1 MTYDVYMH
9 FPVLAIMTLFVSAFL
24 VTLAGKREKLRNV
37 IAGAAVLIAL
47 ALLALL
53 IKPVM
58 VDGEIIVY
66 WMGNWEPVNGYAIGI
81 AIEVDA
87 LSLFF
92 GLLVA
97 IAVACSCFYSYRY
110 MKQDDARGGYF
121 TLYLMLAGGVMG
133 IVLSGDLFNI
143 YVMLEVMTFAAVG
156 LTAFRSWN
164 PNARE
169 AAFKYLV
176 VGSIGSTCV
185 LLGTALV
192 YAQCHTL
199 NLAQIS
205 ALLPGRMNPTM
216 VLAFALIFTG
226 FGCKSF
232 MFPFHPIAADA
243 HGAAPSSVSVLIS
256 GVFTKTGVYGII
268 RVSYFLFRSMGLPA
282 MQTGLVLIGCL
293 SMFVCVTMALNQH
306 DFKRLLAFHSIS
318 QIGYILTSL
327 GLCTALG
334 IAGGL
339 YHAIN
344 HTLFKGLLFLTAGAV
359 LYATGT
365 TYLEKLGGL
374 ARKMPQTAALF
385 LIGAFSISG
394 IPPFNGFYSKW
405 LIYQATF
412 EKAAETGSIGYAL
425 VTVVCVVTSVLT
437 LASFIKVG
445 QSVFFG
451 QLPLELE
458 NVKETPLSMRIP
470 MWIMAALC
478 VFTGVAPNTMIKY
491 IIGPATGAVI
501 NFPGYIDAA
510 MGEGYAAANIG
521 AFSISGIPPFNG
533 FYSKWLI
540 YQATFEKAAETGSI
554 GYALVTVVCVVT
566 SVLTLASFIKVGQSV
581 FFGQLPLELENVK
594 ETPLSMRIP
603 MWIMAALCVF
613 TGVAPNTMIKYII
626 GPATGAVINFPG
638 YIDAAMGEGYAA
650 ANITDTGY
658 LASPQLMSIG
668 AWSPVNWL
676 ILFVVVLAAVFLV
689 TVIFKRDRGPVS
701 CEADSKHAVFFGGEV
716 PEYSHVAGGDLF
728 WGFKHNLRGYLGFM
742 SRAHSGVTNDYV
754 LWGVTALA
762 VIVLYCFAFM

>member
-9 FPVLAIMTLFVSAFL
+9 FPVIAIMGLFVGAFL
-24 VTLAGKREKLRNV
+24 VTLAGRRETLRNI
-37 IAGAAVLIAL
+37 IAGVVVLL
-47 ALLALL
+47 ALVLMCLL

-58 VDGEIIVY
+58 VDGQVITY
-66 WMGNWEPVNGYAIGI
+66 WMGNWEPVEGYAIGI

-92 GLLVA
+92 GLLVT
-97 IAVACSCFYSYRY
+97 IAVTCSCIYSFRY
-110 MKQDDARGGYF
+110 IRQDDSRASYF
-121 TLYLMLAGGVMG
+121 TLFLMLSGGVLG

-156 LTAFRSWN
+156 LTAFRTWN

-176 VGSIGSTCV
+176 VGSVGSTCS

-205 ALLPGRMNPTM
+205 AILPGNLDPTT
-216 VLAFALIFTG
+216 VLAFALLFTG

-243 HGAAPSSVSVLIS
+243 HGAAPSSISVLIS

-268 RVSYFLFRSMGLPA
+268 RVCYFLFRSMGLTSI
-282 MQTGLVLIGCL
+282 QTMLVFIGCL

-327 GLCTALG
+327 GLCTVLG
-334 IAGGL
+334 LTGGL

-344 HTLFKGLLFLTAGAV
+344 HTLFKGLLFLTAGSV

-374 ARKMPQTAALF
+374 ARKMPKTTILF
-385 LIGAFSISG
+385 IIGALSISG

-412 EKAAETGSIGYAL
+412 EKAAQTGNIAYAL

-445 QSVFFG
+445 HSVFFG
-451 QLPLELE
+451 QLAPGLE
-458 NVKETPLSMRIP
+458 NAKDPPLSMRIA
-470 MWIMAALC
+470 MWILAALC
-478 VFTGVAPNTMIKY
+478 VFTGLFPNIMMNY
-491 IIGPATGAVI
+491 IIIPAVNAVY
-501 NFPGYIDAA
+501 NVMPYIDGA
-510 MGEGYAAANIG
+510 MGEGYAVDH
-521 AFSISGIPPFNG
+521 
-533 FYSKWLI
+533 L
-540 YQATFEKAAETGSI
+540 
-554 GYALVTVVCVVT
+554 
-566 SVLTLASFIKVGQSV
+566 GQNVMPILS
-581 FFGQLPLELENVK
+581 GQLGVIG
-594 ETPLSMRIP
+594 TWSPLS
-603 MWIMAALCVF
+603 
-613 TGVAPNTMIKYII
+613 
-626 GPATGAVINFPG
+626 
-638 YIDAAMGEGYAA
+638 
-650 ANITDTGY
+650 
-658 LASPQLMSIG
+658 
-668 AWSPVNWL
+668 WL
-676 ILFVVVLAAVFLV
+676 VLFVIALAAVFLV
-689 TVIFKRDRGPVS
+689 SLTGRRGGAIT
-701 CEADSKHAVFFGGEV
+701 CEDSSKYDVFFGGEKA
-716 PEYSHVAGGDLF
+716 EYSHISGGDLF
-728 WGFKHNLRGYLGFM
+728 WGFKHTMRRYLGFV
-742 SRAHSGVTNDYV
+742 SRVHTGVTNDYV
-754 LWGVTALA
+754 LWGVTATA
-762 VIVLYCFAFM
+762 VIIAYCFVFML

>member
-1 MTYDVYMH
+1 MNYDVYMH
-9 FPVLAIMTLFVSAFL
+9 FPVLAIMTLFVGAFL
-24 VTLAGKREKLRNV
+24 VTLVGKHERARNI
-37 IAGAAVLIAL
+37 IAGCAVLIAFT
-47 ALLALL
+47 LLALL
-53 IKPVM
+53 VKPVM

-66 WMGNWEPVNGYAIGI
+66 WMGNWEPVEGYAIGI

-92 GLLVA
+92 GLLVT
-97 IAVACSCFYSYRY
+97 IAVACSCFYSYQYIR
-110 MKQDDARGGYF
+110 QDDARGSYF
-121 TLYLMLAGGVMG
+121 TLYLMLSGGVLG

-156 LTAFRSWN
+156 LTAFRTWN

-176 VGSIGSTCV
+176 VGSIGSTCA

-205 ALLPGRMNPTM
+205 AILPDNLNPTT
-216 VLAFALIFTG
+216 VLAFALLFAG

-268 RVSYFLFRSMGLPA
+268 RVSYFLFRTMGLSSV
-282 MQTGLVLIGCL
+282 QTMVVFIGCL

-318 QIGYILTSL
+318 QIGYVLTSL

-344 HTLFKGLLFLTAGAV
+344 HTLFKGLLFLTAGSV

-365 TYLEKLGGL
+365 TYLENLGGL
-374 ARKMPQTAALF
+374 ARKMPKTTVLF
-385 LIGAFSISG
+385 LISAFSISG

-412 EKAAETGSIGYAL
+412 EKAAEMGSIGYAL

-445 QSVFFG
+445 HSVFLRTEPAG
-451 QLPLELE
+451 AGRRE
-458 NVKETPLSMRIP
+458 
-470 MWIMAALC
+470 
-478 VFTGVAPNTMIKY
+478 
-491 IIGPATGAVI
+491 GPAA
-501 NFPGYIDAA
+501 
-510 MGEGYAAANIG
+510 GYAH
-521 AFSISGIPPFNG
+521 
-533 FYSKWLI
+533 
-540 YQATFEKAAETGSI
+540 TDVDTRR
-554 GYALVTVVCVVT
+554 ALPADGTVPEPDAQLHHHPRHERCVQHRAVHRHRD
-566 SVLTLASFIKVGQSV
+566 GQR
-581 FFGQLPLELENVK
+581 LRRR
-594 ETPLSMRIP
+594 TP
-603 MWIMAALCVF
+603 
-613 TGVAPNTMIKYII
+613 GEH
-626 GPATGAVINFPG
+626 GPAHGRKA
-638 YIDAAMGEGYAA
+638 DR
-650 ANITDTGY
+650 DRR
-658 LASPQLMSIG
+658 
-668 AWSPVNWL
+668 
-676 ILFVVVLAAVFLV
+676 LAAYKLAYPV
-689 TVIFKRDRGPVS
+689 RRG
-701 CEADSKHAVFFGGEV
+701 AGRAVPLLAHG
-716 PEYSHVAGGDLF
+716 PLQPRRRAGGRQQARRV
-728 WGFKHNLRGYLGFM
+728 LRR
-742 SRAHSGVTNDYV
+742 RAGRV
-754 LWGVTALA
+754 
-762 VIVLYCFAFM
+762 FAHLRR

>member
-216 VLAFALIFTG
+216 ILAFALLFTG

-412 EKAAETGSIGYAL
+412 EKAAETGSIG
-425 VTVVCVVTSVLT
+425 
-437 LASFIKVG
+437 
-445 QSVFFG
+445 
-451 QLPLELE
+451 
-458 NVKETPLSMRIP
+458 
-470 MWIMAALC
+470 
-478 VFTGVAPNTMIKY
+478 
-491 IIGPATGAVI
+491 
-501 NFPGYIDAA
+501 
-510 MGEGYAAANIG
+510 
-521 AFSISGIPPFNG
+521 
-533 FYSKWLI
+533 
-540 YQATFEKAAETGSI
+540 
-554 GYALVTVVCVVT
+554 
-566 SVLTLASFIKVGQSV
+566 
-581 FFGQLPLELENVK
+581 
-594 ETPLSMRIP
+594 
-603 MWIMAALCVF
+603 
-613 TGVAPNTMIKYII
+613 
-626 GPATGAVINFPG
+626 
-638 YIDAAMGEGYAA
+638 
-650 ANITDTGY
+650 
-658 LASPQLMSIG
+658 
-668 AWSPVNWL
+668 
-676 ILFVVVLAAVFLV
+676 
-689 TVIFKRDRGPVS
+689 
-701 CEADSKHAVFFGGEV
+701 
-716 PEYSHVAGGDLF
+716 
-728 WGFKHNLRGYLGFM
+728 
-742 SRAHSGVTNDYV
+742 
-754 LWGVTALA
+754 
-762 VIVLYCFAFM
+762 

>member
-9 FPVLAIMTLFVSAFL
+9 FPVIAIMTFFVGAFI
-24 VTLAGKREKLRNV
+24 VTLCGKQEKIRNV
-37 IAGAAVLIAL
+37 VAALAVLIPL
-47 ALLALL
+47 TLLCLL

-58 VDGEIIVY
+58 VDGEIIMY
-66 WMGNWEPVNGYAIGI
+66 WMGNWEPVEGYAIGI
-81 AIEVDA
+81 AIEVDG

-97 IAVACSCFYSYRY
+97 IAVALSGLYSFQYI
-110 MKQDDARGGYF
+110 KQDDARGSYF

-156 LTAFRSWN
+156 LTAFRTWN

-176 VGSIGSTCV
+176 VGSVGSTCA
-185 LLGTALV
+185 LLGIALI

-205 ALLPGRMNPTM
+205 AILPDQMNPTTIF
-216 VLAFALIFTG
+216 AFALLFAG

-268 RVSYFLFRSMGLPA
+268 RTCYFLFRTMDNEAIQNL
-282 MQTGLVLIGCL
+282 LVIIGCL

-334 IAGGL
+334 VAGGL

-344 HTLFKGLLFLTAGAV
+344 HTLFKGLLFLTAGSV

-365 TYLEKLGGL
+365 TYLENLGGL
-374 ARKMPQTAALF
+374 ARKMPKTTILF
-385 LIGAFSISG
+385 LVGAFSISG

-405 LIYQATF
+405 IVYQATF
-412 EKAAETGSIGYAL
+412 EKASETGSIFYAL
-425 VTVVCVVTSVLT
+425 VTVICVVTSVMT

-445 QSVFFG
+445 HSVFFG
-451 QLPLELE
+451 QSRPELE
-458 NVKETPLSMRIP
+458 NAKDPPLGMRIP

-478 VFTGVAPNTMIKY
+478 TFSGLFPNIMLNY
-491 IIGPATGAVI
+491 IIIPATNAVYNAI
-501 NFPGYIDAA
+501 PYIDVA
-510 MGEGYAAANIG
+510 MGDGYAVEHLANPAPLMG
-521 AFSISGIPPFNG
+521 
-533 FYSKWLI
+533 
-540 YQATFEKAAETGSI
+540 
-554 GYALVTVVCVVT
+554 
-566 SVLTLASFIKVGQSV
+566 
-581 FFGQLPLELENVK
+581 GQLY
-594 ETPLSMRIP
+594 T
-603 MWIMAALCVF
+603 
-613 TGVAPNTMIKYII
+613 
-626 GPATGAVINFPG
+626 
-638 YIDAAMGEGYAA
+638 
-650 ANITDTGY
+650 
-658 LASPQLMSIG
+658 IG
-668 AWSPVNWL
+668 AWDPLSWL
-676 ILFVVVLAAVFLV
+676 ILFVVMLAAVFLCYLLGKGSNGAV
-689 TVIFKRDRGPVS
+689 T
-701 CEADSKHAVFFGGEV
+701 CEADSKHAVFFGGEKA
-716 PEYSHVAGGDLF
+716 EYSHISGGDLF
-728 WGFKHNLRGYLGFM
+728 WGFKHNLRGYLNFA
-742 SRAHSGVTNDYV
+742 SRVHTGVTNDYV
-754 LWGVTALA
+754 LWSLTAVA
-762 VIVLYCFAFM
+762 VIIVYCFVFI

>member
-9 FPVLAIMTLFVSAFL
+9 FPVIAIMTLFVGAFL
-24 VTLAGKREKLRNV
+24 VTLVGKKETARNI
-37 IAGAAVLIAL
+37 IAGAAVLISL
-47 ALLALL
+47 TLLALL
-53 IKPVM
+53 VKPVF
-58 VDGEIIVY
+58 VDGQIITY
-66 WMGNWEPVNGYAIGI
+66 WMGNWEPVEGYAIGI

-97 IAVACSCFYSYRY
+97 IAVALSCFYSFRY
-110 MKQDDARGGYF
+110 IKQDDARGSFF
-121 TLYLMLAGGVMG
+121 TLYLMLGGGVMG

-156 LTAFRSWN
+156 LTAFRTWN

-176 VGSIGSTCV
+176 VGSIGSTSA

-205 ALLPGRMNPTM
+205 AILPGNMNPTM
-216 VLAFALIFTG
+216 VLAFALLFAG

-268 RVSYFLFRSMGLPA
+268 RVSYFLFRTMGLTS
-282 MQTGLVLIGCL
+282 MQTMLVFIGCV

-344 HTLFKGLLFLTAGAV
+344 HTLFKGLLFLTAGSV

-365 TYLEKLGGL
+365 TYLENLGGL
-374 ARKMPQTAALF
+374 ARKMPKTTILF

-405 LIYQATF
+405 LVYQATF

-425 VTVVCVVTSVLT
+425 VTVICVVTSVLT

-445 QSVFFG
+445 HSVFFG
-451 QLPLELE
+451 QSNPALE
-458 NVKETPLSMRIP
+458 NAKDPPLGMRIP
-470 MWIMAALC
+470 MWILAGLC
-478 VFTGVAPNTMIKY
+478 VFTGLFPNVMLNY
-491 IIGPATGAVI
+491 IIIPATNAVY
-501 NFPGYIDAA
+501 NAVPYIDSA
-510 MGEGYAAANIG
+510 MGAGYA
-521 AFSISGIPPFNG
+521 S
-533 FYSKWLI
+533 
-540 YQATFEKAAETGSI
+540 EH
-554 GYALVTVVCVVT
+554 
-566 SVLTLASFIKVGQSV
+566 LASTAPLMN
-581 FFGQLPLELENVK
+581 GQLV
-594 ETPLSMRIP
+594 
-603 MWIMAALCVF
+603 
-613 TGVAPNTMIKYII
+613 
-626 GPATGAVINFPG
+626 
-638 YIDAAMGEGYAA
+638 
-650 ANITDTGY
+650 
-658 LASPQLMSIG
+658 SIG
-668 AWSPVNWL
+668 AWSPLSWL
-676 ILFVVVLAAVFLV
+676 ILFVIVLLAVFLISLTGRSNRTV
-689 TVIFKRDRGPVS
+689 T
-701 CEADSKHAVFFGGEV
+701 CEDDSKHAVFFGGEAA
-716 PEYSHVAGGDLF
+716 EYSHISGGDLF
-728 WGFKHNLRGYLGFM
+728 WGFKHSMRRYLGFM
-742 SRAHSGVTNDYV
+742 SRAHTGVTNDYV

-762 VIVLYCFAFM
+762 AIIAYCFIFM

>member
-47 ALLALL
+47 ALLASL

-216 VLAFALIFTG
+216 VLAFALLFTG

-293 SMFVCVTMALNQH
+293 SMFICVTMALNQH

-344 HTLFKGLLFLTAGAV
+344 HTLFKGLLFLTAGARA
-359 LYATGT
+359 LRHGHH
-365 TYLEKLGGL
+365 LPRK
-374 ARKMPQTAALF
+374 ARRPGAEDAPNPRRSF
-385 LIGAFSISG
+385 LIGAFLHQRHPALQRLLLQVAHLSG
-394 IPPFNGFYSKW
+394 
-405 LIYQATF
+405 TF

-478 VFTGVAPNTMIKY
+478 VFTGVAPEHMIKY

-510 MGEGYAAANIG
+510 MARATPPPTSRTPA
-521 AFSISGIPPFNG
+521 IS
-533 FYSKWLI
+533 
-540 YQATFEKAAETGSI
+540 QARS
-554 GYALVTVVCVVT
+554 
-566 SVLTLASFIKVGQSV
+566 
-581 FFGQLPLELENVK
+581 
-594 ETPLSMRIP
+594 
-603 MWIMAALCVF
+603 
-613 TGVAPNTMIKYII
+613 
-626 GPATGAVINFPG
+626 
-638 YIDAAMGEGYAA
+638 
-650 ANITDTGY
+650 
-658 LASPQLMSIG
+658 
-668 AWSPVNWL
+668 
-676 ILFVVVLAAVFLV
+676 
-689 TVIFKRDRGPVS
+689 S
-701 CEADSKHAVFFGGEV
+701 C
-716 PEYSHVAGGDLF
+716 P
-728 WGFKHNLRGYLGFM
+728 
-742 SRAHSGVTNDYV
+742 
-754 LWGVTALA
+754 
-762 VIVLYCFAFM
+762 

>member
-1 MTYDVYMH
+1 
-9 FPVLAIMTLFVSAFL
+9 
-24 VTLAGKREKLRNV
+24 
-37 IAGAAVLIAL
+37 
-47 ALLALL
+47 
-53 IKPVM
+53 
-58 VDGEIIVY
+58 
-66 WMGNWEPVNGYAIGI
+66 MGNWEPVEGYAIGI

-92 GLLVA
+92 GLLIT
-97 IAVACSCFYSYRY
+97 IAVACSCIYSYQY
-110 MKQDDARGGYF
+110 LKQDDARGSYF
-121 TLYLMLAGGVMG
+121 TLYLMLSGGVLG

-156 LTAFRSWN
+156 LTAFRTWN

-176 VGSIGSTCV
+176 VGSIGSTCA

-205 ALLPGRMNPTM
+205 AILPGNMNPTM
-216 VLAFALIFTG
+216 ILAFALLFAG

-268 RVSYFLFRSMGLPA
+268 RVCYFLFRTMGLTSV
-282 MQTGLVLIGCL
+282 QTMVVFIGCL

-344 HTLFKGLLFLTAGAV
+344 HTLFKGLLFLTAGSV

-365 TYLEKLGGL
+365 TYLENLGGL
-374 ARKMPQTAALF
+374 ARKMPKTTILF

-405 LIYQATF
+405 LVYQATF

-425 VTVVCVVTSVLT
+425 VTVICVVTSVLT

-445 QSVFFG
+445 HSVFFG
-451 QLPLELE
+451 QSNPALE
-458 NVKETPLSMRIP
+458 NAKDPPLGMRIP
-470 MWIMAALC
+470 MWILAALC
-478 VFTGVAPNTMIKY
+478 VFTGLFPNVMLNY
-491 IIGPATGAVI
+491 IIIPATNAVY
-501 NFPGYIDAA
+501 NTVPYIDSA
-510 MGEGYAAANIG
+510 MGAGYA
-521 AFSISGIPPFNG
+521 S
-533 FYSKWLI
+533 
-540 YQATFEKAAETGSI
+540 EH
-554 GYALVTVVCVVT
+554 
-566 SVLTLASFIKVGQSV
+566 LASTAPLMN
-581 FFGQLPLELENVK
+581 GQLV
-594 ETPLSMRIP
+594 
-603 MWIMAALCVF
+603 
-613 TGVAPNTMIKYII
+613 
-626 GPATGAVINFPG
+626 
-638 YIDAAMGEGYAA
+638 
-650 ANITDTGY
+650 
-658 LASPQLMSIG
+658 SIG
-668 AWSPVNWL
+668 AWSPLSWL
-676 ILFVVVLAAVFLV
+676 ILFVIVLLAVFLISLTGRSNRTV
-689 TVIFKRDRGPVS
+689 T
-701 CEADSKHAVFFGGEV
+701 CENDSKHAVFFGGEAA
-716 PEYSHVAGGDLF
+716 EYSHISGGDLF
-728 WGFKHNLRGYLGFM
+728 WGFKHSMRRYLGFM
-742 SRAHSGVTNDYV
+742 SRAHTGVTNDYV

-762 VIVLYCFAFM
+762 AIIAYCFIFM

>member
-1 MTYDVYMH
+1 M
-9 FPVLAIMTLFVSAFL
+9 
-24 VTLAGKREKLRNV
+24 
-37 IAGAAVLIAL
+37 
-47 ALLALL
+47 
-53 IKPVM
+53 
-58 VDGEIIVY
+58 
-66 WMGNWEPVNGYAIGI
+66 
-81 AIEVDA
+81 
-87 LSLFF
+87 
-92 GLLVA
+92 
-97 IAVACSCFYSYRY
+97 
-110 MKQDDARGGYF
+110 
-121 TLYLMLAGGVMG
+121 
-133 IVLSGDLFNI
+133 
-143 YVMLEVMTFAAVG
+143 
-156 LTAFRSWN
+156 
-164 PNARE
+164 
-169 AAFKYLV
+169 
-176 VGSIGSTCV
+176 
-185 LLGTALV
+185 LGTALV

-205 ALLPGRMNPTM
+205 ALLPGNMNPTM
-216 VLAFALIFTG
+216 ILAFALLFTG

-282 MQTGLVLIGCL
+282 MQTGLVLIGCV

-412 EKAAETGSIGYAL
+412 EKSAETGSIGYAL

-478 VFTGVAPNTMIKY
+478 IFTGVAPNLMMKY
-491 IIGPATGAVI
+491 IIGPATAAVL
-501 NFPGYIDAA
+501 NFPQYIDAA
-510 MGEGYAAANIG
+510 MGEGYA
-521 AFSISGIPPFNG
+521 
-533 FYSKWLI
+533 L
-540 YQATFEKAAETGSI
+540 AT
-554 GYALVTVVCVVT
+554 
-566 SVLTLASFIKVGQSV
+566 
-581 FFGQLPLELENVK
+581 
-594 ETPLSMRIP
+594 
-603 MWIMAALCVF
+603 
-613 TGVAPNTMIKYII
+613 
-626 GPATGAVINFPG
+626 
-638 YIDAAMGEGYAA
+638 
-650 ANITDTGY
+650 ITDPYY
-658 LASPQLMSIG
+658 LAVPELKAVG

-676 ILFVVVLAAVFLV
+676 LLFVIVLAAVFLV
-689 TVIFKRDRGPVS
+689 SLLGRRDRGGMNCAP
-701 CEADSKHAVFFGGEV
+701 DSKHAVFFGGE
-716 PEYSHVAGGDLF
+716 EAQYSHVASGDLF

-742 SRAHSGVTNDYV
+742 SKAHSGVTNDYV
-754 LWGVTALA
+754 LWGITALA
-762 VIVLYCFAFM
+762 VIIVYCFAFM

>member
-1 MTYDVYMH
+1 MTHDVYMH
-9 FPVLAIMTLFVSAFL
+9 FPVLAIMVLFVGAFL

-37 IAGAAVLIAL
+37 IAGVAVLAAL
-47 ALLALL
+47 TLLALL

-58 VDGEIIVY
+58 IGGETIVY
-66 WMGNWEPVNGYAIGI
+66 WMGNWEPVSGYAIGI

-97 IAVACSCFYSYRY
+97 IAVACSCFYSFRY
-110 MKQDDARGGYF
+110 IKQDDARGSYF

-156 LTAFRSWN
+156 LTAFRTWN

-176 VGSIGSTCV
+176 VGSIGSSCV

-205 ALLPGRMNPTM
+205 ALLPGNMNPTM
-216 VLAFALIFTG
+216 ILAFALLFTG

-282 MQTGLVLIGCL
+282 MQTGLVLIGCV

-491 IIGPATGAVI
+491 IIGPATGA
-501 NFPGYIDAA
+501 A
-510 MGEGYAAANIG
+510 
-521 AFSISGIPPFNG
+521 
-533 FYSKWLI
+533 
-540 YQATFEKAAETGSI
+540 
-554 GYALVTVVCVVT
+554 
-566 SVLTLASFIKVGQSV
+566 
-581 FFGQLPLELENVK
+581 
-594 ETPLSMRIP
+594 
-603 MWIMAALCVF
+603 
-613 TGVAPNTMIKYII
+613 
-626 GPATGAVINFPG
+626 INFPG

-658 LASPQLMSIG
+658 LADPQLMSIG

>member
-9 FPVLAIMTLFVSAFL
+9 FPVIAIMTLFVGAFL
-24 VTLAGKREKLRNV
+24 VTLVGKRQAARNA
-37 IAGAAVLIAL
+37 IAGAAVLVSL
-47 ALLALL
+47 TLLALL

-58 VDGEIIVY
+58 VDGEIIMY
-66 WMGNWEPVNGYAIGI
+66 WMGNWEPVEGYAIGI

-92 GLLVA
+92 GLLIT
-97 IAVACSCFYSYRY
+97 IAVACSAFYSFQYI
-110 MKQDDARGGYF
+110 KQDDARGSFF
-121 TLYLMLAGGVMG
+121 TLYLMLSGGVLG

-156 LTAFRSWN
+156 LTAFRTWN

-176 VGSIGSTCV
+176 VGSIGSTCA

-205 ALLPGRMNPTM
+205 AILPGELNPTT
-216 VLAFALIFTG
+216 VLAFALLFTG

-268 RVSYFLFRSMGLPA
+268 RVCYFLFRSMGLSSVQI
-282 MQTGLVLIGCL
+282 MLVVIGCI

-327 GLCTALG
+327 GLCTGLG

-344 HTLFKGLLFLTAGAV
+344 HTLFKGLLFLTAGSV

-365 TYLEKLGGL
+365 TYLENLGGL
-374 ARKMPQTAALF
+374 AKKMPKTTALF

-405 LIYQATF
+405 IIYQATF

-445 QSVFFG
+445 HSVFFG
-451 QLPLELE
+451 QLRPELAEAKDPPLG
-458 NVKETPLSMRIP
+458 MRIP
-470 MWIMAALC
+470 MWILGGLC
-478 VFTGVAPNTMIKY
+478 VFTGLFPNVMLDY
-491 IIGPATGAVI
+491 IIIPATGAVF
-501 NFPGYIDAA
+501 NAVPYIDTA
-510 MGEGYAAANIG
+510 MGEGYAAAH
-521 AFSISGIPPFNG
+521 
-533 FYSKWLI
+533 
-540 YQATFEKAAETGSI
+540 
-554 GYALVTVVCVVT
+554 
-566 SVLTLASFIKVGQSV
+566 LASTSPFVTPNYTLLG
-581 FFGQLPLELENVK
+581 GWDPL
-594 ETPLSMRIP
+594 
-603 MWIMAALCVF
+603 
-613 TGVAPNTMIKYII
+613 
-626 GPATGAVINFPG
+626 
-638 YIDAAMGEGYAA
+638 
-650 ANITDTGY
+650 
-658 LASPQLMSIG
+658 
-668 AWSPVNWL
+668 AWLV
-676 ILFVVVLAAVFLV
+676 LFVVVLAAVFLCSLAGRSN
-689 TVIFKRDRGPVS
+689 RDVNCAP
-701 CEADSKHAVFFGGEV
+701 DSKHAVFFGGE
-716 PEYSHVAGGDLF
+716 EAQYSHISGGDLF
-728 WGFKHNLRGYLGFM
+728 WGFKHTMRRYLGFV
-742 SRAHSGVTNDYV
+742 SGAHTGVTNDYV
-754 LWGVTALA
+754 LWGVTATA
-762 VIVLYCFAFM
+762 VIIAYCFAFML

>member
-1 MTYDVYMH
+1 MTYEIFKH
-9 FPVLAIMTLFVSAFL
+9 FPVLAIMCYFLGAFI
-24 VTLAGKREKLRNV
+24 VTLAGKRRMLRNV
-37 IAGAAVLIAL
+37 VAGAVMLISL
-47 ALLALL
+47 SLLLSL
-53 IKPVM
+53 VVPVM
-58 VDGEIIVY
+58 VNGEIITY
-66 WMGNWEPVNGYAIGI
+66 WMGNWEPVEGYAIGI

-97 IAVACSCFYSYRY
+97 IAVALAGFYSFRY
-110 MKQDDARGGYF
+110 ITQDDANGPFF
-121 TLYLMLAGGVMG
+121 TLFLMLSGGVMG

-156 LTAFRSWN
+156 LTAFRTWN

-205 ALLPGRMNPTM
+205 AMLPGNMNPTM
-216 VLAFALIFTG
+216 IFAFAMLFTG

-268 RVSYFLFRSMGLPA
+268 RVSYFLFRTMGLSS
-282 MQTGLVLIGCL
+282 MQTMLVFIGCL

-318 QIGYILTSL
+318 QIGYILTAL
-327 GLCTALG
+327 GLCSAIG

-365 TYLEKLGGL
+365 TYLDKLGGL

-385 LIGAFSISG
+385 LVGAFSISG
-394 IPPFNGFYSKW
+394 IPPFNGFASKW
-405 LIYQATF
+405 MIYQATF

-451 QLPLELE
+451 QLRPEYE

-478 VFTGVAPNTMIKY
+478 FLTGLFPDLMIKY
-491 IIGPATGAVI
+491 LLGPATAAVL
-501 NFPGYIDAA
+501 NTARYIDAA
-510 MGEGYAAANIG
+510 MGAGYAE
-521 AFSISGIPPFNG
+521 
-533 FYSKWLI
+533 
-540 YQATFEKAAETGSI
+540 ATAYFDSYLAEP
-554 GYALVTVVCVVT
+554 
-566 SVLTLASFIKVGQSV
+566 VLTFAGTWDPVSWLVLFVIIMCAVTLVSLAGKSG
-581 FFGQLPLELENVK
+581 
-594 ETPLSMRIP
+594 R
-603 MWIMAALCVF
+603 
-613 TGVAPNTMIKYII
+613 
-626 GPATGAVINFPG
+626 GAVTLTD
-638 YIDAAMGEGYAA
+638 DA
-650 ANITDTGY
+650 
-658 LASPQLMSIG
+658 
-668 AWSPVNWL
+668 
-676 ILFVVVLAAVFLV
+676 
-689 TVIFKRDRGPVS
+689 
-701 CEADSKHAVFFGGEV
+701 KHATFFGGE
-716 PEYSHVAGGDLF
+716 EAQYSHVASGDLF

-754 LWGVTALA
+754 VWGVCAMA
-762 VIVLYCFAFM
+762 VITAYCFIFM

>member
-216 VLAFALIFTG
+216 I
-226 FGCKSF
+226 
-232 MFPFHPIAADA
+232 FPFHPIAADA

-510 MGEGYAAANIG
+510 MGEGYAAANI
-521 AFSISGIPPFNG
+521 
-533 FYSKWLI
+533 
-540 YQATFEKAAETGSI
+540 
-554 GYALVTVVCVVT
+554 
-566 SVLTLASFIKVGQSV
+566 
-581 FFGQLPLELENVK
+581 
-594 ETPLSMRIP
+594 
-603 MWIMAALCVF
+603 
-613 TGVAPNTMIKYII
+613 
-626 GPATGAVINFPG
+626 
-638 YIDAAMGEGYAA
+638 
-650 ANITDTGY
+650 TDTGY

>member
-1 MTYDVYMH
+1 MTHDVYMH
-9 FPVLAIMTLFVSAFL
+9 FPVLAIMVLFVGAFL

-37 IAGAAVLIAL
+37 IAGVAVLAAL
-47 ALLALL
+47 TLLALL

-58 VDGEIIVY
+58 IGGETIVY
-66 WMGNWEPVNGYAIGI
+66 WMGNWEPVSGYAIGI

-97 IAVACSCFYSYRY
+97 IAVACSCFYSFRY
-110 MKQDDARGGYF
+110 IKQDDARGSYF

-156 LTAFRSWN
+156 LTAFRTWN

-176 VGSIGSTCV
+176 VGSIGSSCV

-205 ALLPGRMNPTM
+205 ALLPGNMNPTM
-216 VLAFALIFTG
+216 ILAFALLFTG

-282 MQTGLVLIGCL
+282 MQTGLVLIGCV

-359 LYATGT
+359 LHD
-365 TYLEKLGGL
+365 
-374 ARKMPQTAALF
+374 
-385 LIGAFSISG
+385 
-394 IPPFNGFYSKW
+394 
-405 LIYQATF
+405 
-412 EKAAETGSIGYAL
+412 
-425 VTVVCVVTSVLT
+425 
-437 LASFIKVG
+437 
-445 QSVFFG
+445 
-451 QLPLELE
+451 LP
-458 NVKETPLSMRIP
+458 
-470 MWIMAALC
+470 
-478 VFTGVAPNTMIKY
+478 
-491 IIGPATGAVI
+491 
-501 NFPGYIDAA
+501 
-510 MGEGYAAANIG
+510 
-521 AFSISGIPPFNG
+521 
-533 FYSKWLI
+533 
-540 YQATFEKAAETGSI
+540 
-554 GYALVTVVCVVT
+554 
-566 SVLTLASFIKVGQSV
+566 
-581 FFGQLPLELENVK
+581 
-594 ETPLSMRIP
+594 
-603 MWIMAALCVF
+603 
-613 TGVAPNTMIKYII
+613 
-626 GPATGAVINFPG
+626 
-638 YIDAAMGEGYAA
+638 
-650 ANITDTGY
+650 
-658 LASPQLMSIG
+658 
-668 AWSPVNWL
+668 
-676 ILFVVVLAAVFLV
+676 
-689 TVIFKRDRGPVS
+689 
-701 CEADSKHAVFFGGEV
+701 
-716 PEYSHVAGGDLF
+716 
-728 WGFKHNLRGYLGFM
+728 
-742 SRAHSGVTNDYV
+742 
-754 LWGVTALA
+754 
-762 VIVLYCFAFM
+762 

>member
-143 YVMLEVMTFAAVG
+143 YVMLALCLLSLFMSVMLEVMTFAAVG

-216 VLAFALIFTG
+216 VLAFALLFTG

-282 MQTGLVLIGCL
+282 MQTGLVLIG
-293 SMFVCVTMALNQH
+293 
-306 DFKRLLAFHSIS
+306 
-318 QIGYILTSL
+318 
-327 GLCTALG
+327 
-334 IAGGL
+334 
-339 YHAIN
+339 
-344 HTLFKGLLFLTAGAV
+344 
-359 LYATGT
+359 
-365 TYLEKLGGL
+365 
-374 ARKMPQTAALF
+374 
-385 LIGAFSISG
+385 
-394 IPPFNGFYSKW
+394 
-405 LIYQATF
+405 
-412 EKAAETGSIGYAL
+412 
-425 VTVVCVVTSVLT
+425 
-437 LASFIKVG
+437 
-445 QSVFFG
+445 
-451 QLPLELE
+451 
-458 NVKETPLSMRIP
+458 
-470 MWIMAALC
+470 
-478 VFTGVAPNTMIKY
+478 
-491 IIGPATGAVI
+491 
-501 NFPGYIDAA
+501 
-510 MGEGYAAANIG
+510 
-521 AFSISGIPPFNG
+521 
-533 FYSKWLI
+533 
-540 YQATFEKAAETGSI
+540 
-554 GYALVTVVCVVT
+554 
-566 SVLTLASFIKVGQSV
+566 
-581 FFGQLPLELENVK
+581 
-594 ETPLSMRIP
+594 
-603 MWIMAALCVF
+603 
-613 TGVAPNTMIKYII
+613 
-626 GPATGAVINFPG
+626 
-638 YIDAAMGEGYAA
+638 
-650 ANITDTGY
+650 
-658 LASPQLMSIG
+658 
-668 AWSPVNWL
+668 
-676 ILFVVVLAAVFLV
+676 
-689 TVIFKRDRGPVS
+689 
-701 CEADSKHAVFFGGEV
+701 
-716 PEYSHVAGGDLF
+716 
-728 WGFKHNLRGYLGFM
+728 
-742 SRAHSGVTNDYV
+742 
-754 LWGVTALA
+754 
-762 VIVLYCFAFM
+762 

>member
-1 MTYDVYMH
+1 MSYNVYNVYMH
-9 FPVLAIMTLFVSAFL
+9 FPVLAIMTLFVGAFC
-24 VTLAGKREKLRNV
+24 VTLAGKHEKVRNV
-37 IAGAAVLIAL
+37 IAGCAVLISFT
-47 ALLALL
+47 LLALL
-53 IKPVM
+53 VKPVM
-58 VDGEIIVY
+58 IDGNIITY
-66 WMGNWEPVNGYAIGI
+66 WMGNWEPVEGYAIGI

-92 GLLVA
+92 GLLIT
-97 IAVACSCFYSYRY
+97 IAVACSCFYSYQY
-110 MKQDDARGGYF
+110 MKQDDARGSYF
-121 TLYLMLAGGVMG
+121 TLYLMLSGGVLG

-156 LTAFRSWN
+156 LTAFRTWN

-176 VGSIGSTCV
+176 VGSIGSTCA

-205 ALLPGRMNPTM
+205 AILPGNLNPTTI
-216 VLAFALIFTG
+216 LAFALLFAG

-268 RVSYFLFRSMGLPA
+268 RVCYFLFRSMGLTSV
-282 MQTGLVLIGCL
+282 QTMLVFIGCL

-344 HTLFKGLLFLTAGAV
+344 HTLFKGLLFLTAGSV

-374 ARKMPQTAALF
+374 ARKMPQTTALF

-405 LIYQATF
+405 IIYQATF
-412 EKAAETGSIGYAL
+412 EKAAGGSIGYAL

-445 QSVFFG
+445 HSVFFG
-451 QLPLELE
+451 QANPELG
-458 NVKETPLSMRIP
+458 NVKDPPLGMRVP
-470 MWIMAALC
+470 MWILATLC
-478 VFTGVAPNTMIKY
+478 VLTGLFPDLMLRY
-491 IIGPATGAVI
+491 IIGPATAAVL
-501 NFPGYIDAA
+501 NSVGYIDAA
-510 MGEGYAAANIG
+510 MGAGYAEAHLADPSLLAA
-521 AFSISGIPPFNG
+521 
-533 FYSKWLI
+533 
-540 YQATFEKAAETGSI
+540 
-554 GYALVTVVCVVT
+554 
-566 SVLTLASFIKVGQSV
+566 
-581 FFGQLPLELENVK
+581 
-594 ETPLSMRIP
+594 
-603 MWIMAALCVF
+603 
-613 TGVAPNTMIKYII
+613 
-626 GPATGAVINFPG
+626 
-638 YIDAAMGEGYAA
+638 
-650 ANITDTGY
+650 
-658 LASPQLMSIG
+658 PQLISIG
-668 AWSPVNWL
+668 AWQPASWL
-676 ILFVVVLAAVFLV
+676 VLFVIVLLAVFLCSLLG
-689 TVIFKRDRGPVS
+689 RGNS
-701 CEADSKHAVFFGGEV
+701 ARGLESDAKHAVFFGGERA
-716 PEYSHVAGGDLF
+716 EYSHISGGDLF

-742 SRAHSGVTNDYV
+742 SRVHTGVTNDYV
-754 LWGVTALA
+754 LWGVTATA
-762 VIVLYCFAFM
+762 VIIAYCFVTM

>member
-9 FPVLAIMTLFVSAFL
+9 FPVIAIMTLFVGAFC

-37 IAGAAVLIAL
+37 IACISVLVPL
-47 ALLALL
+47 TLLSLL

-58 VDGEIIVY
+58 MDGQIIVY
-66 WMGNWEPVNGYAIGI
+66 WMGNWEPVEGYAIGI
-81 AIEVDA
+81 AIEVGP

-97 IAVACSCFYSYRY
+97 IAVTASCIYSFQYI
-110 MKQDDARGGYF
+110 KQDDARGSYF
-121 TLYLMLAGGVMG
+121 TLYLMLSGGVMG

-156 LTAFRSWN
+156 LTAFRTWN

-176 VGSIGSTCV
+176 VGSVGSTCS

-205 ALLPGRMNPTM
+205 AILPGNLNPTM
-216 VLAFALIFTG
+216 VLAFALLFTG

-268 RVSYFLFRSMGLPA
+268 RVCYFLFRSMG
-282 MQTGLVLIGCL
+282 MTSVQTMLVFIGCI

-334 IAGGL
+334 VAGGL

-344 HTLFKGLLFLTAGAV
+344 HTLFKGLLFLTAGSV

-365 TYLEKLGGL
+365 TYLENLGGL
-374 ARKMPQTAALF
+374 ARKMPKTTILF

-405 LIYQATF
+405 LIYQATY
-412 EKAAETGSIGYAL
+412 EKAAETGNIAFAL
-425 VTVVCVVTSVLT
+425 VTVICVVTSVLT

-445 QSVFFG
+445 HSVFFG
-451 QLPLELE
+451 QLAPGCEKAKDPPAGMQLGMGIL
-458 NVKETPLSMRIP
+458 
-470 MWIMAALC
+470 AALC
-478 VFTGVAPNTMIKY
+478 VFTGLFPNVMMKY
-491 IIGPATGAVI
+491 IITPAVNVVYNTSL
-501 NFPGYIDAA
+501 YIDSA
-510 MGEGYAAANIG
+510 MGQGYAAEHLGDAVMPLMN
-521 AFSISGIPPFNG
+521 
-533 FYSKWLI
+533 
-540 YQATFEKAAETGSI
+540 
-554 GYALVTVVCVVT
+554 
-566 SVLTLASFIKVGQSV
+566 
-581 FFGQLPLELENVK
+581 GQLPL
-594 ETPLSMRIP
+594 
-603 MWIMAALCVF
+603 
-613 TGVAPNTMIKYII
+613 I
-626 GPATGAVINFPG
+626 G
-638 YIDAAMGEGYAA
+638 
-650 ANITDTGY
+650 
-658 LASPQLMSIG
+658 S
-668 AWSPVNWL
+668 WSPISWL
-676 ILFVVVLAAVFLV
+676 VLFVVVLAAVFLV
-689 TVIFKRDRGPVS
+689 SLTGRGNRVTT
-701 CEADSKHAVFFGGEV
+701 CEPDSKHAVFFGGEAA
-716 PEYSHVAGGDLF
+716 EYSHISGGDLF
-728 WGFKHNLRGYLGFM
+728 WGFKHTMRRYLGFM
-742 SRAHSGVTNDYV
+742 SRVHTGVTNDYV
-754 LWGVTALA
+754 LWAVTATA
-762 VIVLYCFAFM
+762 VILTYCFVFML

>member
-9 FPVLAIMTLFVSAFL
+9 FPVIAIMTLFVGAFL
-24 VTLAGKREKLRNV
+24 VTLVGRREKARNV
-37 IAGAAVLIAL
+37 IAGIAVLIPL
-47 ALLALL
+47 TLLCLL

-58 VDGEIIVY
+58 IDGEIIVY
-66 WMGNWEPVNGYAIGI
+66 WMGNWEPVEGYAIGI

-92 GLLVA
+92 GLLIT
-97 IAVACSCFYSYRY
+97 IAVACSCIYSYQY
-110 MKQDDARGGYF
+110 LKQDDARGSYF
-121 TLYLMLAGGVMG
+121 TLYLMLSGGVLG

-156 LTAFRSWN
+156 LTAFRTWN

-176 VGSIGSTCV
+176 VGSIGSTCA

-205 ALLPGRMNPTM
+205 AILPGNMNPTM
-216 VLAFALIFTG
+216 ILAFALLFAG
-226 FGCKSF
+226 YGCKSF

-268 RVSYFLFRSMGLPA
+268 RVCYFLFRTMGLTSV
-282 MQTGLVLIGCL
+282 QTMVVFIGCL

-344 HTLFKGLLFLTAGAV
+344 HTLFKGLLFLTAGSV

-365 TYLEKLGGL
+365 TYLENLGGL
-374 ARKMPQTAALF
+374 ARKMPKTTILF

-405 LIYQATF
+405 LVYQATF

-425 VTVVCVVTSVLT
+425 VTVICVVTSVLT

-445 QSVFFG
+445 HSVFFG
-451 QLPLELE
+451 QSNPALE
-458 NVKETPLSMRIP
+458 NAKDPPLGMRIP
-470 MWIMAALC
+470 MWILAALC
-478 VFTGVAPNTMIKY
+478 VFTGLFPNVMLNY
-491 IIGPATGAVI
+491 IIIPATNAVY
-501 NFPGYIDAA
+501 NTVPYIDSA
-510 MGEGYAAANIG
+510 MGAGYA
-521 AFSISGIPPFNG
+521 S
-533 FYSKWLI
+533 
-540 YQATFEKAAETGSI
+540 EH
-554 GYALVTVVCVVT
+554 
-566 SVLTLASFIKVGQSV
+566 LASTAPLMN
-581 FFGQLPLELENVK
+581 GQLV
-594 ETPLSMRIP
+594 
-603 MWIMAALCVF
+603 
-613 TGVAPNTMIKYII
+613 
-626 GPATGAVINFPG
+626 
-638 YIDAAMGEGYAA
+638 
-650 ANITDTGY
+650 
-658 LASPQLMSIG
+658 SIG
-668 AWSPVNWL
+668 AWSPLSWL
-676 ILFVVVLAAVFLV
+676 ILFVIVLLAVFLISLTGRGNRTV
-689 TVIFKRDRGPVS
+689 T
-701 CEADSKHAVFFGGEV
+701 CEDDSKHAVFFGGEAA
-716 PEYSHVAGGDLF
+716 EYSHISGGDLF
-728 WGFKHNLRGYLGFM
+728 WGFKHSMRRYLGFM
-742 SRAHSGVTNDYV
+742 SRAHTGVTNDYV

-762 VIVLYCFAFM
+762 AIIAYCFIFM

>member
-66 WMGNWEPVNGYAIGI
+66 WMGNWEPVEGYAIGI

-216 VLAFALIFTG
+216 ILAFALLFTG

-268 RVSYFLFRSMGLPA
+268 RVCYFLFRTMGLTSV
-282 MQTGLVLIGCL
+282 QTMVVFIGCL

-344 HTLFKGLLFLTAGAV
+344 HTLFKGLLFLTAGSV

-365 TYLEKLGGL
+365 TYLENLGGL
-374 ARKMPQTAALF
+374 ARKMPKTTILF

-405 LIYQATF
+405 LVYQATF

-425 VTVVCVVTSVLT
+425 VTVICVVTSVLT

-445 QSVFFG
+445 HSVFFG
-451 QLPLELE
+451 QSNPALE
-458 NVKETPLSMRIP
+458 NAKDPPLGMRIP
-470 MWIMAALC
+470 MWILAGLC
-478 VFTGVAPNTMIKY
+478 VFTGLFPNVMLNY
-491 IIGPATGAVI
+491 IIIPATNAVY
-501 NFPGYIDAA
+501 NTVPYIDSA
-510 MGEGYAAANIG
+510 MGAGYA
-521 AFSISGIPPFNG
+521 S
-533 FYSKWLI
+533 
-540 YQATFEKAAETGSI
+540 EH
-554 GYALVTVVCVVT
+554 
-566 SVLTLASFIKVGQSV
+566 LASTAPLMN
-581 FFGQLPLELENVK
+581 GQLV
-594 ETPLSMRIP
+594 
-603 MWIMAALCVF
+603 
-613 TGVAPNTMIKYII
+613 
-626 GPATGAVINFPG
+626 
-638 YIDAAMGEGYAA
+638 
-650 ANITDTGY
+650 
-658 LASPQLMSIG
+658 SIG
-668 AWSPVNWL
+668 AWSPLSWL
-676 ILFVVVLAAVFLV
+676 ILFVIVLLAVFLISLTGRGNRTV
-689 TVIFKRDRGPVS
+689 T
-701 CEADSKHAVFFGGEV
+701 CEDDSKHAVFFGGEAA
-716 PEYSHVAGGDLF
+716 EYSHISGGDLF
-728 WGFKHNLRGYLGFM
+728 WGFKHSMRRYLGFM
-742 SRAHSGVTNDYV
+742 SRAHTGVTNDYV

-762 VIVLYCFAFM
+762 AIIAYCFIFM

>member
-1 MTYDVYMH
+1 M
-9 FPVLAIMTLFVSAFL
+9 
-24 VTLAGKREKLRNV
+24 
-37 IAGAAVLIAL
+37 LISL
-47 ALLALL
+47 TLLALL
-53 IKPVM
+53 VKPVF
-58 VDGEIIVY
+58 VDGQIITY
-66 WMGNWEPVNGYAIGI
+66 WMGNWEPVEGYAIGI

-97 IAVACSCFYSYRY
+97 IAVALSCFYSFQYI
-110 MKQDDARGGYF
+110 KQDDARGSFF

-156 LTAFRSWN
+156 LTAFRTWN

-176 VGSIGSTCV
+176 VGSIGSTSA

-205 ALLPGRMNPTM
+205 AILPGNMNPTM
-216 VLAFALIFTG
+216 VLAFALLFAG

-268 RVSYFLFRSMGLPA
+268 RVSYFLFRTMGLTSV
-282 MQTGLVLIGCL
+282 QTMLVFIGCI

-334 IAGGL
+334 MAGGL

-344 HTLFKGLLFLTAGAV
+344 HTLFKGLLFLTAGSV

-365 TYLEKLGGL
+365 TYLENLGGL
-374 ARKMPQTAALF
+374 ARKMPKTTILF

-412 EKAAETGSIGYAL
+412 EKAAETGTIGYRARHRHL
-425 VTVVCVVTSVLT
+425 RGHQR
-437 LASFIKVG
+437 AHA
-445 QSVFFG
+445 G
-451 QLPLELE
+451 QLHQGRPQRVLRPARPRAAR
-458 NVKETPLSMRIP
+458 TPRIP
-470 MWIMAALC
+470 RWVCAYRMWILAALC
-478 VFTGVAPNTMIKY
+478 VLTGLFPNVMLDY
-491 IIGPATGAVI
+491 IIIPRRNAVYNTVALHRQPPWAAATPRSTCAST
-501 NFPGYIDAA
+501 DAA
-510 MGEGYAAANIG
+510 RDA
-521 AFSISGIPPFNG
+521 
-533 FYSKWLI
+533 
-540 YQATFEKAAETGSI
+540 
-554 GYALVTVVCVVT
+554 
-566 SVLTLASFIKVGQSV
+566 
-581 FFGQLPLELENVK
+581 QLPL
-594 ETPLSMRIP
+594 
-603 MWIMAALCVF
+603 
-613 TGVAPNTMIKYII
+613 
-626 GPATGAVINFPG
+626 
-638 YIDAAMGEGYAA
+638 
-650 ANITDTGY
+650 
-658 LASPQLMSIG
+658 IG
-668 AWSPVNWL
+668 AWSPISWL
-676 ILFVVVLAAVFLV
+676 RALRRRARGRLPRLPDRARQPRHGPCEPDSQARRLLRRRGGRVFPHLRRRPVLGLQAHHAALPRLHVARPHRRHERLRALGRHRHGRNHRV
-689 TVIFKRDRGPVS
+689 LLRV
-701 CEADSKHAVFFGGEV
+701 HAVRR
-716 PEYSHVAGGDLF
+716 AGT
-728 WGFKHNLRGYLGFM
+728 WI
-742 SRAHSGVTNDYV
+742 
-754 LWGVTALA
+754 LWIL
-762 VIVLYCFAFM
+762 